1 MSDQKDRKD
10 KGSAWNSGGLRSGDY
25 LQSQL
30 PMLERIL
37 ASKRIR
43 PRRLIAKMHK
53 ECSELAV
60 NWFYSRDFELLYA
73 ALPVLL
79 LSVVAFLITAWAVS
93 RSDTPSVIRN
103 YRSELIRSTAA
114 GNAAKQEVCLRGLRQ
129 LDPKNSSF
137 AIELADLL
145 VQTNRVSEAV
155 ECVTPYAPLTGA
167 GSVDARLWLIRKSR
181 SGDERFKMSSQ
192 DVLNQLLAVLRESR
206 GNIEATEILSQ
217 TYIQEKEWRLAE
229 RTLQA
234 AAEVHP
240 EVNLTLLKLQRL
252 LNRPQPVQEKTSELA
267 IAALREQLRAE
278 PSDVTTRGHLAEALF
293 LADKVD
299 DAREVLMARIEQ
311 TEDSEM
317 KLALSRME
325 MLVANRLLRQSP
337 ANRDACCALVVRAL
351 TMDPSSTAALDLLRR
366 LDRMGALIR
375 PDSLSIPLK
384 FWQERAKAE
393 ESPYQSIRAAAQI
406 LQLMKK
412 ERDAAALMLTDLDS
426 HPEDRLFVAELLQ
439 ASGQSAEADGV
450 AETLLADL
458 RKQVQSE
465 PGNVLQ
471 RITLAKTL
479 LLLKKPVEARE
490 VLVNTESSDGS
501 RVPANP
507 EAAAVYGLACVAEFD
522 EKTGLS
528 GKIDTLD
535 SEAMPLIAD
544 RATAK
549 PLIQLLND
557 AVRSGPVS
565 ERDAASLQAIDRL
578 TRLALSRVPGAKD
591 ADGLLTDLR
600 AEGIHTLEILNTLSA
615 RSLALERYD
624 LAVKWLEI
632 ANGIAE
638 EKNPAILNN
647 LAVAEVRSTPSK
659 PMDALKHVNQ
669 SLKIMPNHPDIL
681 STRGEIYVALN
692 DWKSAME
699 DLRTSLALRPDRPAV
714 HRLMAQTFAA
724 SGQIQEARVH
734 QLQAERLE
742 QPARVD

>member
-1 MSDQKDRKD
+1 MSDQKDRRNWR
-10 KGSAWNSGGLRSGDY
+10 SLWNSGGLRSGDY
-25 LQSQL
+25 LRNGL
-30 PMLERIL
+30 PMLDQVL
-37 ASKRIR
+37 ASKRIK
-43 PRRLIAKMHK
+43 PRRVIAKLRK
-53 ECSELAV
+53 ECAELGV
-60 NWFYSRDFELLYA
+60 NWFYSRDLELLYA
-73 ALPVLL
+73 ALPVIV
-79 LSVVAFLITAWAVS
+79 LSVGAFLIATWAVS
-93 RSDTPSVIRN
+93 YSDTPTVIRN
-103 YRSELIRSTAA
+103 YRSELIRGTAE
-114 GNAAKQEVCLRGLRQ
+114 GDVAKQEVCLRALTH

-145 VQTNRVSEAV
+145 VRTNRVSEAV
-155 ECVTPYAPLTGA
+155 QSVSPYAPLTA
-167 GSVDARLWLIRKSR
+167 PGSVNARLWLIRKSR
-181 SGDERFKMSSQ
+181 SGDDRFKMSSK
-192 DVLNQLLAVLRESR
+192 DVLDQLLAVLSESR

-229 RTLQA
+229 RTLQS

-252 LNRPQPVQEKTSELA
+252 LNRPRPVQDKTGELA
-267 IAALREQLRAE
+267 IAALREQLRGE
-278 PSDVTTRGHLAEALF
+278 PGNVTKRGHLAEALF
-293 LADKVD
+293 LADRVD

-311 TEDSEM
+311 TQDPEM

-325 MLVANRLLRQSP
+325 MLVANRMLRQSP
-337 ANRDACCALVVRAL
+337 ANRDSCCALVVRAL

-375 PDSLSIPLK
+375 PDSLSIPLQ
-384 FWQERAKAE
+384 FWQERAKTE
-393 ESPYQSIRAAAQI
+393 KSPYQSIRAAAQI

-412 ERDAAALMLTDLDS
+412 EREAAALMLTVLDS
-426 HPEDRLFVAELLQ
+426 HPDDRLFVAELLQ
-439 ASGQSAEADGV
+439 ASGQAAEADVV
-450 AETLLADL
+450 AEKLLTDL
-458 RKQVQSE
+458 RNRLNSE
-465 PGNVLQ
+465 PGNALQ
-471 RITLAKTL
+471 RVTLARTL
-479 LLLKKPVEARE
+479 LLLKKPTQARE
-490 VLVNTESSDGS
+490 LLVNAEASAES
-501 RVPANP
+501 RVPVNR

-522 EKTGLS
+522 EKTALV
-528 GKIDTLD
+528 GKITTLD

-565 ERDAASLQAIDRL
+565 ESDAAALQAIDRL
-578 TRLALSRVPGAKD
+578 SRLALSRVPGAKD
-591 ADGLLTDLR
+591 ADELLTNLR

-632 ANGIAE
+632 ANSIAE

-647 LAVAEVRSTPSK
+647 LAVAEVRSTPSR
-659 PMDALKHVNQ
+659 PVDALKHVNQ

-692 DWKSAME
+692 DWNSAME

-714 HRLMAQTFAA
+714 HRLMAQTCTA

-742 QPARVD
+742 RATTVE